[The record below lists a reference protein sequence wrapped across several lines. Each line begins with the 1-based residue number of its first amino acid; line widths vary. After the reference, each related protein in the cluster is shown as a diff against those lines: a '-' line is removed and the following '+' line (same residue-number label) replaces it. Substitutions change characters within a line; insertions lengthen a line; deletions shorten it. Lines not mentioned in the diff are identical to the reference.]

1 MESEG
6 FPQARGDTDVLDC
19 YPAGTGWVTTDT
31 EAIRIIPTEKK
42 RGYEKRR
49 KLFSEITFSLFFFF
63 SCDILS
69 IFKISLTSV
78 CSKASVSGF
87 LLHGFS
93 SFLRFVI
100 YSSLPT

>member
-6 FPQARGDTDVLDC
+6 FPQGRGDTDVLDC

-63 SCDILS
+63 
-69 IFKISLTSV
+69 
-78 CSKASVSGF
+78 F
-87 LLHGFS
+87 L
-93 SFLRFVI
+93 VI
-100 YSSLPT
+100 YSQFSRSV